1 MIEQLQEEI
10 DMLST
15 DSSVYE
21 RCLAFAELCRRRG
34 SFDIGIAQ
42 NLLAEIQFE
51 RLIKCIESNNDSS
64 INEQLK
70 TLDKLFND
78 MAKLDIERRTKK
90 IFVSGEIVQADSQ
103 KVKDEYIAKWGEKTA
118 NILNNPDS
126 RRRVMNVLEKF
137 RAGANGVVAEIL
149 KTQEVIEE
157 KK

>member
-1 MIEQLQEEI
+1 MIKQLEEQI
-10 DMLST
+10 DILST

-21 RCLAFAELCRRRG
+21 RCLAFCELCKRRG
-34 SFDIGIAQ
+34 YFDYLVAQ
-42 NLLAEIQFE
+42 NLLAEIQ
-51 RLIKCIESNNDSS
+51 
-64 INEQLK
+64 
-70 TLDKLFND
+70 LFND
-78 MAKLDIERRTKK
+78 MARLDIERRTKK
-90 IFVSGEIVQADSQ
+90 IFFSGEFIQADLQ

-149 KTQEVIEE
+149 KTQEIIDE

>member
-1 MIEQLQEEI
+1 MIKQLEEQI
-10 DMLST
+10 DILST

-21 RCLAFAELCRRRG
+21 RCLAFCELCKRRG
-34 SFDIGIAQ
+34 YFDYLVAQ

-51 RLIKCIESNNDSS
+51 RLLNSIELDNTSL

-70 TLDKLFND
+70 ALDKLFND
-78 MAKLDIERRTKK
+78 MARLDIERRTKK
-90 IFVSGEIVQADSQ
+90 IFFSGEFIQADLQ

-149 KTQEVIEE
+149 KTQEIIDE